1 MNATELIAREEGFSS
16 KPYICTEGY
25 PTVGYGQR
33 IGAQGVDVSLYEFE
47 LPEPVA
53 RQWLQENIRQLE
65 NTLSRYSWYQ
75 QCNADRAA
83 VLVSMAY
90 QLGLYGLLRF
100 RKMLAAIEDNDW
112 EEAAREAL
120 DSRWAKQTPR
130 RARHHAEALR
140 TGVLS

>member
-1 MNATELIAREEGFSS
+1 MNATELIAREEGFSAM
-16 KPYICTEGY
+16 PYICTEGY

-33 IGAQGVDVSLYEFE
+33 IGPQGVDVSLYEFE

-53 RQWLQENIRQLE
+53 RQWLSENIRQLE
-65 NTLSRYSWYQ
+65 NILSRYSWYQ
-75 QCNADRAA
+75 QCNTDRAS

-90 QLGLYGLLRF
+90 QLGLSGLLRF

-130 RARHHAEALR
+130 RARHHAEVLR
-140 TGVLS
+140 TGVLP